1 MKEENFTES
10 TLKDL
15 RLESLIPKFAAER
28 IEPENVCQLSDD
40 SLYVLVYNYDR
51 GSSLY
56 SVPFVLP
63 KKNISMWLQ
72 LLLASNSRSTFQNL
86 ESTV

>member
-1 MKEENFTES
+1 MLAKEENFTES

-28 IEPENVCQLSDD
+28 IEHENVCQLSDD

-63 KKNISMWLQ
+63 KKKNQSMAAAAL
-72 LLLASNSRSTFQNL
+72 SK
-86 ESTV
+86 